1 MAKMFSKFLH
11 GKDPDTLAAMK
22 LQWDMEFAKANRK
35 VLQSKNQKKK
45 KGRPPLGQL
54 YLNTLNG
61 DGKTVDITNIA
72 RKVATTREGRR
83 LHGKATEKK
92 QENDSSKPVCFLLLA
107 CCVLPTYFFVFFYV
121 IFSFFVV

>member
-1 MAKMFSKFLH
+1 
-11 GKDPDTLAAMK
+11 
-22 LQWDMEFAKANRK
+22 MEFAKVNRK